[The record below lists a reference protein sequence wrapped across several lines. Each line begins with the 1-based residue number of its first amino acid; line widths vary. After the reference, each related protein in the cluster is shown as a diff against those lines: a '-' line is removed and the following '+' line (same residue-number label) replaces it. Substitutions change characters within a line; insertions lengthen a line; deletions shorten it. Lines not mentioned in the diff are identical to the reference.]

1 MDYKYYNK
9 KIDELYE
16 EFNSNYN
23 GLNDNKVIENRKKY
37 GENILDD
44 KKSKSVLRIFF
55 EQFSD
60 ILVIV
65 LIFSAIISMITGGVE
80 SAIVIFFV
88 LILNASIGTIQYK
101 KSEKSLSSLKKLA
114 GRNSIVLRNGKEQ
127 IVKSSE
133 VVVGDILVLKSGDIV
148 NGDARII
155 EDNNLEVDES
165 SLTGESISVLKNN
178 HLIEEK
184 ELVISEC
191 TNIVFSGTMITNGVG
206 KAIIYAVG
214 GNTEIG
220 KIALAIN
227 ETKDEKTPLEES
239 LDSFS
244 KYLALGIILICIGV
258 FILNVYRN
266 MKILDALMFAVALA
280 VAAIPEALSTIVTIV
295 LAIGTQ
301 KMAQEK
307 AIVKQLKAVEGL
319 GCVNVICTDKT
330 GTLTENKMRV
340 DKLVINRNVYLK
352 EEIDKNDIASK
363 LLLMNA
369 ILCNNSS
376 IDSMSTE
383 GALLKISESV
393 DIEYIRKKYI
403 RLSEIPFDSTR
414 KIMSTLNFY
423 EGKNIVFTKGGLDEV
438 LNRCNYYLEYGSKRV
453 IDKGYVYDIKQS
465 LKRLSEKGLR
475 VISFAYKEVN
485 KKNISFVDEDNLIF
499 LGLVGIIDPPKK
511 EAKEAIKDTYTAHI
525 KPVMITG
532 DHKIT
537 ALAIAKDIGIYKDG
551 DLIVT
556 GNELSKMDDNTLDN
570 VVENVSVY
578 ARVTPND
585 KLRIT
590 NSWQRK
596 NKIVAFVGDGVND
609 APAIKKANIGISMGI
624 NGTEVSKEASSIILM
639 DDNYSTIIKAIRNG
653 RNIYDNI
660 QNAIKFLISGNA
672 AAIIA
677 VVYTSLL
684 ALPIPFADVHLLFI
698 NLLTDSLPAIA
709 IGMEPMKKDLI
720 KQKPRRSSEFLV
732 SKKVLF
738 KIIIEGLLIAFFTIL
753 SYYMG
758 LKVNSS
764 CAKTCVFLTLCSARL
779 FHGFNCRGE
788 KSIFSEKI
796 KNKAMYISFVLGMV
810 MLNIVIF
817 VPKLHSVFKIW
828 PLSNEQILYAYIYS
842 LVPTV
847 LIQLGLLIKEKYM
860 IKRTK

>member
-1 MDYKYYNK
+1 MMNEILSKMLDKSQ
-9 KIDELYE
+9 E
-16 EFNSNYN
+16 ERE
-23 GLNDNKVIENRKKY
+23 KV
-37 GENILDD
+37 
-44 KKSKSVLRIFF
+44 
-55 EQFSD
+55 
-60 ILVIV
+60 
-65 LIFSAIISMITGGVE
+65 
-80 SAIVIFFV
+80 
-88 LILNASIGTIQYK
+88 
-101 KSEKSLSSLKKLA
+101 
-114 GRNSIVLRNGKEQ
+114 
-127 IVKSSE
+127 
-133 VVVGDILVLKSGDIV
+133 
-148 NGDARII
+148 
-155 EDNNLEVDES
+155 
-165 SLTGESISVLKNN
+165 KN
-178 HLIEEK
+178 
-184 ELVISEC
+184 
-191 TNIVFSGTMITNGVG
+191 
-206 KAIIYAVG
+206 
-214 GNTEIG
+214 
-220 KIALAIN
+220 
-227 ETKDEKTPLEES
+227 
-239 LDSFS
+239 
-244 KYLALGIILICIGV
+244 
-258 FILNVYRN
+258 
-266 MKILDALMFAVALA
+266 
-280 VAAIPEALSTIVTIV
+280 
-295 LAIGTQ
+295 
-301 KMAQEK
+301 
-307 AIVKQLKAVEGL
+307 
-319 GCVNVICTDKT
+319 
-330 GTLTENKMRV
+330 
-340 DKLVINRNVYLK
+340 KLVINRNVYLK

-393 DIEYIRKKYI
+393 DIEYIRKKYL

-796 KNKAMYISFVLGMV
+796 KNKAKFIFIYFVNLM
-810 MLNIVIF
+810 
-817 VPKLHSVFKIW
+817 
-828 PLSNEQILYAYIYS
+828 
-842 LVPTV
+842 
-847 LIQLGLLIKEKYM
+847 
-860 IKRTK
+860 R

>member
-1 MDYKYYNK
+1 
-9 KIDELYE
+9 
-16 EFNSNYN
+16 
-23 GLNDNKVIENRKKY
+23 
-37 GENILDD
+37 
-44 KKSKSVLRIFF
+44 
-55 EQFSD
+55 
-60 ILVIV
+60 
-65 LIFSAIISMITGGVE
+65 
-80 SAIVIFFV
+80 
-88 LILNASIGTIQYK
+88 
-101 KSEKSLSSLKKLA
+101 
-114 GRNSIVLRNGKEQ
+114 
-127 IVKSSE
+127 
-133 VVVGDILVLKSGDIV
+133 
-148 NGDARII
+148 
-155 EDNNLEVDES
+155 
-165 SLTGESISVLKNN
+165 
-178 HLIEEK
+178 
-184 ELVISEC
+184 
-191 TNIVFSGTMITNGVG
+191 
-206 KAIIYAVG
+206 
-214 GNTEIG
+214 
-220 KIALAIN
+220 
-227 ETKDEKTPLEES
+227 
-239 LDSFS
+239 
-244 KYLALGIILICIGV
+244 
-258 FILNVYRN
+258 

-330 GTLTENKMRV
+330 GTLTENKMKV
-340 DKLVINRNVYLK
+340 DKIVINRKDYLK
-352 EEIDKNDIASK
+352 EEIDENDIASK

-383 GALLKISESV
+383 GALLKISDFI
-393 DIEYIRKKYI
+393 DIDYIRKKYI
-403 RLSEIPFDSTR
+403 RLNELPFDSSR

-438 LNRCNYYLEYGSKRV
+438 LNRCNYYLEYGNKRV
-453 IDKGYVYDIKQS
+453 IDKGYIYDIKQS

-485 KKNISFVDEDNLIF
+485 KKNITFVDEDNLIF

-511 EAKEAIKDTYTAHI
+511 EAKEAIKDTFTAHI

-551 DLIVT
+551 DLVVT
-556 GNELSKMDDNTLDN
+556 GNELNKMDDNTLDD

-590 NSWQRK
+590 TSWQRK

-677 VVYTSLL
+677 VIYTSLL

-732 SKKVLF
+732 SKKVLL
-738 KIIIEGLLIAFFTIL
+738 KIIIEGFLIAVFTIL

-860 IKRTK
+860 RMRTK